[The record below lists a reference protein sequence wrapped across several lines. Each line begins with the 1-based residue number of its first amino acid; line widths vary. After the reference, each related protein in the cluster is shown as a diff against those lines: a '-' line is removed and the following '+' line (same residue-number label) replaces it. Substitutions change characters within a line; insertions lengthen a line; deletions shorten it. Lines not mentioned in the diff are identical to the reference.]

1 LDNESQGRDKP
12 ATRFEPSD
20 VPAFMP
26 LWLGG
31 ILAAFVAT
39 VLIAITLSFPLAN
52 HQEARGPLQPLPPAP
67 RLETAPG
74 QDLARYRAAKRK
86 ELDGRIQAAMRATAK
101 QGWSDGK

>member
-1 LDNESQGRDKP
+1 LDTESQARDKP
-12 ATRFEPSD
+12 AARFEPSD
-20 VPAFMP
+20 VPPFVP

-52 HQEARGPLQPLPPAP
+52 HQEARGPLQRLPPAP

-86 ELDGRIQAAMRATAK
+86 ELNGRIEAAMRATAT